1 MFHASCLGVRLA
13 HYAYNVVIFYFNL
26 MFLYETS
33 ISMVTT
39 HFHTTYTVYKPLK
52 KQQELSNTKILNQE

>member
-1 MFHASCLGVRLA
+1 
-13 HYAYNVVIFYFNL
+13 